1 MVAAICYLQRN
12 KWKYFRLMPLLSPGL
27 ELFLVAAKQTVLMER
42 KPPAA
47 ICCEAAHAGS
57 AAGMPPGYFLGAAP
71 HSV

>member
-1 MVAAICYLQRN
+1 
-12 KWKYFRLMPLLSPGL
+12 MPLLSPGL
-27 ELFLVAAKQTVLMER
+27 ELFLVAAKQTMLMER